1 MAETAEYTRR
11 AVDNYRSKYD
21 FVQIR
26 LPKGTRERAKAL
38 GANVNNVAVDAVL
51 ARLDALERMEKTQ
64 EKPLDGN
71 SDAFRYVAPPAE
83 PKAEQTADDLA
94 KFNKLI
100 ADKQAEREAYKRR

>member
-21 FVQIR
+21 FAQIR

-38 GANVNNVAVDAVL
+38 GANISNIAVDAVL
-51 ARLDALERMEKTQ
+51 ARLDAIENINKAQ

-71 SDAFRYVAPPAE
+71 SDAFRYVAPPTE
-83 PKAEQTADDLA
+83 PKAEQTAEDLA
-94 KFNKLI
+94 QFNKLL